1 MQRRTSGPRA
11 TLALALVAA
20 LALALGT
27 AVYLLDRPAGS
38 AWLLPSAWQAGH
50 AAAAGWAG
58 TAAPADTA
66 GLAAAGTWFGAA
78 GLWLPSLVH
87 AFAFSVLTALMLP
100 RRAGPAVAACLGW
113 ALVDTLFEL
122 GQHPAI
128 APSLA
133 AGLASTFDGA
143 PLALRVGRY
152 FTQGSFDVA
161 DIVAGCCGAA
171 LAGLAL
177 AFAHRRR
184 LHRPALP
191 DAARPA
197 GEFAAGLAA
206 ASPPPHPRP
215 LYPAHAGT
223 RPGSST

>member
-1 MQRRTSGPRA
+1 MQRRTRGPRA

-38 AWLLPSAWQAGH
+38 AWLLPSAWQAVH
-50 AAAAGWAG
+50 VAG
-58 TAAPADTA
+58 TAAPASNA

-78 GLWLPSLVH
+78 GLWLPSLAH
-87 AFAFSVLTALMLP
+87 AFAFSLFTALLLP
-100 RRAGPAVAACLGW
+100 RRAGPAAAACVGW

-128 APSLA
+128 APALA

-161 DIVAGCCGAA
+161 DIAAGCGGAA

-184 LHRPALP
+184 LHRPDLS

-197 GEFAAGLAA
+197 DEFAAGLAA
-206 ASPPPHPRP
+206 ASPLH
-215 LYPAHAGT
+215 AVHAGT